1 MVGGIK
7 ILCYA
12 YGLTKREMEQTV
24 SVVRRFGGEPQLI
37 SNGSRCPMDIESIGH
52 RFPLDINFHWTS
64 ITRSPT
70 NRRTTVLSHKN
81 FLKDNLSCASNVVLI
96 QVPLTPF

>member
-1 MVGGIK
+1 MVEKLKRSVWHSSRSEQMIGTKGK
-7 ILCYA
+7 VEF
-12 YGLTKREMEQTV
+12 GLTKREMERTV

-37 SNGSRCPMDIESIGH
+37 SNGSRCPMDIKSIGH

-70 NRRTTVLSHKN
+70 NRRTTRFCPIKT
-81 FLKDNLSCASNVVLI
+81 F
-96 QVPLTPF
+96 